1 MRTNSKGRCL
11 ANIRLRTNE
20 QIRISPVRLVDQ
32 DGGMVGIVPTAEA
45 LRQARDVGLDLVEMS
60 PNERPPVCKIMDYGK
75 HKYELSKK
83 QKQKHHEQK
92 IKEIR
97 VRPKTDE
104 HDLEIKL
111 NRARKFLEHGDR
123 VQVTMLFRG
132 RERFRQDLAREQF
145 DDIVKELADIAKVDR
160 HARSMGRR
168 MTLMLAPIKAAPVHK
183 KPTQKPKPKPPVDV
197 EALKA
202 AAAAGAAQASADPKA
217 AETPAD
223 EKNGSAASTESA
235 QTTG

>member
-1 MRTNSKGRCL
+1 M
-11 ANIRLRTNE
+11 ANLRLRTNE

-45 LRQARDVGLDLVEMS
+45 LRQARDAGLDLVEMS

-145 DDIVKELADIAKVDR
+145 DDIVKELADVGKVDR

-168 MTLMLAPIKAAPVHK
+168 MTLLLAPLKAAPVVK
-183 KPTQKPKPKPPVDV
+183 KPAPKPKPKPQD
-197 EALKA
+197 
-202 AAAAGAAQASADPKA
+202 AAAGEAAPNPAPQATAGESAPA
-217 AETPAD
+217 TP
-223 EKNGSAASTESA
+223 SESA
-235 QTTG
+235 QTAG

>member
-1 MRTNSKGRCL
+1 
-11 ANIRLRTNE
+11 
-20 QIRISPVRLVDQ
+20 
-32 DGGMVGIVPTAEA
+32 MVGIVPTSEA

-75 HKYELSKK
+75 HKYDLSKK

-168 MTLMLAPIKAAPVHK
+168 MTLMLAPVKAPPAHK
-183 KPTQKPKPKPPVDV
+183 KPVAKQPPRKKPDEKPD
-197 EALKA
+197 E
-202 AAAAGAAQASADPKA
+202 KA
-217 AETPAD
+217 AEGAVDVAVPAEVKAPGAMPVSAPTPAEAPATPATPVD
-223 EKNGSAASTESA
+223 DPTTAAN
-235 QTTG
+235 

>member
-1 MRTNSKGRCL
+1 
-11 ANIRLRTNE
+11 
-20 QIRISPVRLVDQ
+20 
-32 DGGMVGIVPTAEA
+32 MVGIVPTAEA

-75 HKYELSKK
+75 HKYDLSKK

-168 MTLMLAPIKAAPVHK
+168 MTLMLAPLKAPPAHK
-183 KPTQKPKPKPPVDV
+183 KPAAKQAPKKKPTEKSADGAVDAAAPADVKVPEAGSASAPASAESPSKASTPVDDPTT
-197 EALKA
+197 A
-202 AAAAGAAQASADPKA
+202 A
-217 AETPAD
+217 
-223 EKNGSAASTESA
+223 N
-235 QTTG
+235 

>member
-1 MRTNSKGRCL
+1 
-11 ANIRLRTNE
+11 
-20 QIRISPVRLVDQ
+20 
-32 DGGMVGIVPTAEA
+32 MVGIVPTAEA

-75 HKYELSKK
+75 HKYDLSKK

-92 IKEIR
+92 IKEVR

-111 NRARKFLEHGDR
+111 ARARKFLEHGDR

-145 DDIVKELADIAKVDR
+145 DDIVKELADVAKVDR
-160 HARSMGRR
+160 HPRSMGRR
-168 MTLMLAPIKAAPVHK
+168 MTLLLAPLKTAPVHK
-183 KPTQKPKPKPPVDV
+183 KPAQKPKPKPSPDNAAGS
-197 EALKA
+197 ESAPTA
-202 AAAAGAAQASADPKA
+202 AATDAVAPTPAA
-217 AETPAD
+217 AEAAPPA
-223 EKNGSAASTESA
+223 EAPAQTESSQA
-235 QTTG
+235 GS

>member
-1 MRTNSKGRCL
+1 
-11 ANIRLRTNE
+11 
-20 QIRISPVRLVDQ
+20 
-32 DGGMVGIVPTAEA
+32 MVGIVPTAEA
-45 LRQARDVGLDLVEMS
+45 LRQARDAGLDLVEMS

-75 HKYELSKK
+75 HKYDLSKK

-145 DDIVKELADIAKVDR
+145 DDIVKDLADIAKVDR

-168 MTLMLAPIKAAPVHK
+168 MTLMLAPLKAPPVHK
-183 KPTQKPKPKPPVDV
+183 KPATKQPPKKKPEDKPAGDAENVATPAAAPTEAAAPAKDAPKPT
-197 EALKA
+197 
-202 AAAAGAAQASADPKA
+202 S
-217 AETPAD
+217 
-223 EKNGSAASTESA
+223 ESA
-235 QTTG
+235 QTAT